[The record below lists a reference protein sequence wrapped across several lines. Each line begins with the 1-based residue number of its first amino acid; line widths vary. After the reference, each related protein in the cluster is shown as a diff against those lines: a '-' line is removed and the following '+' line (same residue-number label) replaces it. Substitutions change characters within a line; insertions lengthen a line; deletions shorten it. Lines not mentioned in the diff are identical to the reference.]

1 MKLNT
6 LSLQNFR
13 NHLGVS
19 IKTDSN
25 LIYIYGSNGLGK
37 TNILEAIFL
46 LSTTK
51 SLRSEYDKDLIN
63 HNKTFLRVKG
73 NISNEEESKDLEIT
87 IEKRNETQ
95 NTSNKKTLIKS
106 NIFIHLLSKAFWSH
120 ISPYLFYIF

>member
-13 NHLGVS
+13 NHLGLS
-19 IKTDSN
+19 IKTNSN
-25 LIYIYGSNGLGK
+25 LIYIYGSNGRGK

-73 NISNEEESKDLEIT
+73 SISNEEESKDLEIT

-95 NTSNKKTLIKS
+95 NSFK
-106 NIFIHLLSKAFWSH
+106 
-120 ISPYLFYIF
+120 